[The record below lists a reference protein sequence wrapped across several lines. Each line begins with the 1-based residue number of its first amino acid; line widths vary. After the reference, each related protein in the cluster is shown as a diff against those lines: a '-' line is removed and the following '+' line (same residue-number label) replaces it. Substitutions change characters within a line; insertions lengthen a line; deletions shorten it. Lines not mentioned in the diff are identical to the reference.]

1 MAAEVKKEIA
11 LEIGHVLFIDIVGYS
26 KLLNEEQQ
34 ERLNQL
40 TEIVLE
46 TTPVREAIDEQLVRL
61 PTGDGMAL
69 VFRHSAEEPARC
81 ALEIAE
87 ALRKHPELPVR
98 MGIHSGPV
106 SEVTDVSG
114 RTNIAGA
121 GINMAQRVMDCG
133 DAGHIL
139 LSQHVADD
147 LVHSRQW
154 ASRLRDLGECQVKHG
169 VRLHL
174 VNLYAEPLG
183 NAELPQKFQQ
193 AKPKSPPRNNAGRV
207 AALAVIAVLVAGAA
221 YYFVAHRAPKD
232 AAISENS
239 IAVLPF
245 VDMSQAKDQDYF
257 SDGISEELLNLLAKI
272 PQLKVAARTSS
283 FSFKGK
289 GVEIP
294 EIARQL
300 HVANVLEG
308 SVRRSGEQLRITA
321 QLIRAAEGY
330 HLWSE
335 TYDRK
340 MDDIFKIQDE
350 IAGEVVKE
358 LKVKL
363 LGAVPKA
370 RTTDPQA
377 YALYLQARELGLQ
390 GTAEAFAKSDAL
402 FRQVLQ
408 IDPRYAPAWD
418 ELARNFSDKTGMGLL
433 SNQEGFALAREADE
447 KALQID
453 PDYAPTHASLG
464 WIAMYGDNDLAGAA
478 RHFQR
483 ALALDPTDVRVLRNA
498 TTFLQNLGRVD
509 EALALAEALVRRDPV
524 NVTSLFNLGTDQ
536 RQAGRYDAAIASLR
550 TALSLSPGQA
560 NLHNQLGLALMLKGD
575 ATAALTEIEQE
586 KSEVW
591 RMIALPMAYCAL
603 GRKADADA
611 ALDALIAKYE
621 KDAPYNIAYVCAF
634 CGDADK
640 AFEWL
645 DKAVTYHD
653 GGLGGIVT
661 ENLFDKIHSDPRWLP
676 FLRKIG
682 KAPDQLA
689 KIEFKVPPLQ

>member
-1 MAAEVKKEIA
+1 MAAEVKKEIE

-26 KLLNEEQQ
+26 KLLNEEQK

-40 TEIVLE
+40 TEIVLA
-46 TTPVREAIDEQLVRL
+46 TTPVRQATDEQLVRL

-69 VFRHSAEEPARC
+69 VFWRSAEEPARC

-183 NAELPQKFQQ
+183 NAALPQKFQQ
-193 AKPKSPPRNNAGRV
+193 AKPKSLPRNNAGRIAEF
-207 AALAVIAVLVAGAA
+207 AAIAVLMAGAA
-221 YYFVAHRAPKD
+221 YYFVAHRAPKNT
-232 AAISENS
+232 AISENS

-245 VDMSQAKDQDYF
+245 VDMSQAKDQGYF

-308 SVRRSGEQLRITA
+308 SVRRSGDQVRITA

-358 LKVKL
+358 LKLKL
-363 LGAVPKA
+363 LAAAPKV

-377 YALYLQARELGLQ
+377 YALYLQAVELGRQ
-390 GTAEAFAKSDAL
+390 FNAEAFTKSDAL
-402 FRQVLQ
+402 YRQVLE
-408 IDPRYAPAWD
+408 IDPRYAPAWI
-418 ELARNFSDKTGMGLL
+418 ELASNFINKANMGSL
-433 SNQEGFALAREADE
+433 SSREGYTHAREAAE
-447 KALQID
+447 KALEID
-453 PDYAPTHASLG
+453 PDYAPAHTDLG
-464 WIAMYGDNDLAGAA
+464 WVAMYGDNDPAAAG
-478 RHFQR
+478 RHYQQ
-483 ALALDPTDVRVLRNA
+483 ALALDSTDVRVLA
-498 TTFLQNLGRVD
+498 DAATFLQNLGRLD
-509 EALALAEALVRRDPV
+509 EALALEETVARRDSV
-524 NVTSLFNLGTDQ
+524 NVTTLFNLGYFQ
-536 RQAGRYDAAIASLR
+536 RVAGRYDAAIASLR
-550 TALSLSPGQA
+550 TLLSLSPSRGGA
-560 NLHNQLGLALMLKGD
+560 HAQLGKVLMLKGD
-575 ATAALTEIEQE
+575 MTGSLAEIEQE
-586 KSEVW
+586 KSEGD
-591 RMIALPMAYCAL
+591 RMTGLPMAYCAL

-611 ALDALIAKYE
+611 
-621 KDAPYNIAYVCAF
+621 
-634 CGDADK
+634 DK

-645 DKAVTYHD
+645 DKAVGYQD
-653 GGLGGIVT
+653 GGLAEIAT

-676 FLRKIG
+676 FVRKIG
-682 KAPDQLA
+682 KAP
-689 KIEFKVPPLQ
+689 

>member
-1 MAAEVKKEIA
+1 MAAEVKKEIR
-11 LEIGHVLFIDIVGYS
+11 LQIGHVLFIDIVGYS
-26 KLLNEEQQ
+26 KLLNEEQK

-40 TEIVLE
+40 TEIVLA
-46 TTPVREAIDEQLVRL
+46 TTPVREATDEQLVRL

-69 VFRHSAEEPARC
+69 VFRRSAEEPTKC

-154 ASRLRDLGECQVKHG
+154 ASRLRDLGECEVKHG

-193 AKPKSPPRNNAGRV
+193 AKPKSPPRNNARWIS
-207 AALAVIAVLVAGAA
+207 ALAVIAVLVAGAA
-221 YYFVAHRAPKD
+221 YYFVAHRAPKN

-245 VDMSQAKDQDYF
+245 VDMSQAKDQGYF

-308 SVRRSGEQLRITA
+308 SVRRRGEQLRITA
-321 QLIRAAEGY
+321 QLIHAAEGY

-340 MDDIFKIQDE
+340 LDDIFKIQDE
-350 IAGEVVKE
+350 IAGEVVKQ
-358 LKVKL
+358 LKVTL
-363 LGAVPKA
+363 LGAAPTVRETDPKA
-370 RTTDPQA
+370 YT
-377 YALYLQARELGLQ
+377 LYLQAVQLGRQFTPAAFTQSDELY
-390 GTAEAFAKSDAL
+390 
-402 FRQVLQ
+402 RQVFE
-408 IDPRYAPAWD
+408 IDPRYAPAWS
-418 ELARNFSDKTGMGLL
+418 ELAKNSLNKGFEGLL
-433 SNQEGFALAREADE
+433 PSSEGL
-447 KALQID
+447 
-453 PDYAPTHASLG
+453 
-464 WIAMYGDNDLAGAA
+464 
-478 RHFQR
+478 
-483 ALALDPTDVRVLRNA
+483 
-498 TTFLQNLGRVD
+498 
-509 EALALAEALVRRDPV
+509 
-524 NVTSLFNLGTDQ
+524 
-536 RQAGRYDAAIASLR
+536 
-550 TALSLSPGQA
+550 
-560 NLHNQLGLALMLKGD
+560 
-575 ATAALTEIEQE
+575 
-586 KSEVW
+586 
-591 RMIALPMAYCAL
+591 
-603 GRKADADA
+603 
-611 ALDALIAKYE
+611 
-621 KDAPYNIAYVCAF
+621 
-634 CGDADK
+634 
-640 AFEWL
+640 
-645 DKAVTYHD
+645 
-653 GGLGGIVT
+653 
-661 ENLFDKIHSDPRWLP
+661 
-676 FLRKIG
+676 
-682 KAPDQLA
+682 
-689 KIEFKVPPLQ
+689 

>member
-1 MAAEVKKEIA
+1 MPAETKKETE
-11 LEIGHVLFIDIVGYS
+11 LQIGHVLFIDIVGYS
-26 KLLNEEQQ
+26 NLLIEEQK

-40 TEIVLE
+40 TEIVLA
-46 TTPVREAIDEQLVRL
+46 TAPVREATDKQLVRL

-69 VFRHSAEEPARC
+69 VFRHSSEEPARC

-154 ASRLRDLGECQVKHG
+154 ASRLRDLGECEVKHG

-183 NAELPQKFQQ
+183 NAALPQKFQQ
-193 AKPKSPPRNNAGRV
+193 AKPKSAPRSNTGWIS
-207 AALAVIAVLVAGAA
+207 ALAVIAVLVAGAA
-221 YYFVAHRAPKD
+221 YYFVAHRAPKS
-232 AAISENS
+232 AAISEDS

-245 VDMSQAKDQDYF
+245 VDMSQAKDQGYF

-308 SVRRSGEQLRITA
+308 SVRRSGDRVRITA

-358 LKVKL
+358 LKLKL
-363 LGAVPKA
+363 LAAAPKV

-377 YALYLQARELGLQ
+377 YALYLQAVELGRQ
-390 GTAEAFAKSDAL
+390 FNAEAFTKSDAL
-402 FRQVLQ
+402 YRQVLE
-408 IDPRYAPAWD
+408 IDPSYAPAWHG
-418 ELARNFSDKTGMGLL
+418 LAGNFINKANTGVL
-433 SNQEGFALAREADE
+433 SSREGYARAREAAE
-447 KALQID
+447 KALEID
-453 PDYAPTHASLG
+453 PDYAPAHTDLG
-464 WIAMYGDNDLAGAA
+464 WIAMYSDNDPAAAA
-478 RHFQR
+478 RHYQR
-483 ALALDPTDVRVLRNA
+483 ALALDSTDVRVLGDVA
-498 TTFLQNLGRVD
+498 TFLESLGRLQ
-509 EALALAEALVRRDPV
+509 EALALEEGCRPPRFSKRDDALQSRLLPVRGWPVRRGNRVIPH
-524 NVTSLFNLGTDQ
+524 
-536 RQAGRYDAAIASLR
+536 AA
-550 TALSLSPGQA
+550 
-560 NLHNQLGLALMLKGD
+560 
-575 ATAALTEIEQE
+575 
-586 KSEVW
+586 
-591 RMIALPMAYCAL
+591 
-603 GRKADADA
+603 
-611 ALDALIAKYE
+611 
-621 KDAPYNIAYVCAF
+621 
-634 CGDADK
+634 
-640 AFEWL
+640 
-645 DKAVTYHD
+645 
-653 GGLGGIVT
+653 
-661 ENLFDKIHSDPRWLP
+661 
-676 FLRKIG
+676 
-682 KAPDQLA
+682 
-689 KIEFKVPPLQ
+689 

>member
-1 MAAEVKKEIA
+1 MAAEVKKEIR
-11 LEIGHVLFIDIVGYS
+11 LQIGHVLFIDIVGYS
-26 KLLNEEQQ
+26 KLLNEEQK

-40 TEIVLE
+40 TEIVLA
-46 TTPVREAIDEQLVRL
+46 TTPVRESTDEQLVRL

-69 VFRHSAEEPARC
+69 VFRRSAEAPARC

-87 ALRKHPELPVR
+87 SLRKHPELPVR

-154 ASRLRDLGECQVKHG
+154 ASRLCDLGECEVKHG

-183 NAELPQKFQQ
+183 NAALPQKFQQ
-193 AKPKSPPRNNAGRV
+193 AKPKSAPRSNAGWI

-221 YYFVAHRAPKD
+221 YYYVAHRAPKN

-245 VDMSQAKDQDYF
+245 VDMSQAKDQGYF

-289 GVEIP
+289 GMEIP

-308 SVRRSGEQLRITA
+308 SVRKSGDHLRITA

-350 IAGEVVKE
+350 IAGEVVKQ

-363 LGAVPKA
+363 LGTAPKT
-370 RTTDPQA
+370 RTTDPKA
-377 YALYLQARELGLQ
+377 YALYLQARELGRQ
-390 GTAEAFAKSDAL
+390 DNPAVYPQSDAL

-408 IDPRYAPAWD
+408 IDPRYAPAWH
-418 ELARNFSDKTGMGLL
+418 G
-433 SNQEGFALAREADE
+433 
-447 KALQID
+447 
-453 PDYAPTHASLG
+453 
-464 WIAMYGDNDLAGAA
+464 LAGTTRQSRHSA
-478 RHFQR
+478 R
-483 ALALDPTDVRVLRNA
+483 
-498 TTFLQNLGRVD
+498 
-509 EALALAEALVRRDPV
+509 
-524 NVTSLFNLGTDQ
+524 
-536 RQAGRYDAAIASLR
+536 
-550 TALSLSPGQA
+550 
-560 NLHNQLGLALMLKGD
+560 
-575 ATAALTEIEQE
+575 
-586 KSEVW
+586 
-591 RMIALPMAYCAL
+591 C
-603 GRKADADA
+603 
-611 ALDALIAKYE
+611 
-621 KDAPYNIAYVCAF
+621 
-634 CGDADK
+634 
-640 AFEWL
+640 
-645 DKAVTYHD
+645 
-653 GGLGGIVT
+653 
-661 ENLFDKIHSDPRWLP
+661 
-676 FLRKIG
+676 
-682 KAPDQLA
+682 
-689 KIEFKVPPLQ
+689 

>member
-1 MAAEVKKEIA
+1 
-11 LEIGHVLFIDIVGYS
+11 
-26 KLLNEEQQ
+26 
-34 ERLNQL
+34 
-40 TEIVLE
+40 
-46 TTPVREAIDEQLVRL
+46 
-61 PTGDGMAL
+61 
-69 VFRHSAEEPARC
+69 
-81 ALEIAE
+81 
-87 ALRKHPELPVR
+87 
-98 MGIHSGPV
+98 
-106 SEVTDVSG
+106 
-114 RTNIAGA
+114 
-121 GINMAQRVMDCG
+121 
-133 DAGHIL
+133 
-139 LSQHVADD
+139 
-147 LVHSRQW
+147 
-154 ASRLRDLGECQVKHG
+154 RDLGECEVKHG
-169 VRLHL
+169 VHLHL

-183 NAELPQKFQQ
+183 NAAVPQKLQQ
-193 AKPKSPPRNNAGRV
+193 AAPKHVVEKPAPRRSVGWV
-207 AALAVIAVLVAGAA
+207 AAIALLAILGAGAA
-221 YYFVAHRAPKD
+221 YYFISHRPSGP
-232 AAISENS
+232 AISENS

-245 VDMSQAKDQDYF
+245 VNMSEEKANEYF
-257 SDGISEELLNLLAKI
+257 SDGISEELLNLLTKV

-289 GVEIP
+289 GVEIR

-308 SVRRSGEQLRITA
+308 SVRKSGEQLRITA
-321 QLIRAAEGY
+321 QLVRAAEGY

-363 LGAVPKA
+363 LGAAPKA
-370 RTTDPQA
+370 RTTDPKA
-377 YALYLQARELGLQ
+377 YVLYLEARELGLQ

-402 FRQVLQ
+402 LRQALE

-418 ELARNFSDKTGMGLL
+418 ELARNFADKTGMGLL
-433 SNQEGFALAREADE
+433 SNEEGFALAREADE

-524 NVTSLFNLGTDQ
+524 NVTSLFNLGTAQ

-560 NLHNQLGLALMLKGD
+560 NLHDQIGLALMLKGD

-611 ALDALIAKYE
+611 ALDAL
-621 KDAPYNIAYVCAF
+621 
-634 CGDADK
+634 
-640 AFEWL
+640 
-645 DKAVTYHD
+645 
-653 GGLGGIVT
+653 
-661 ENLFDKIHSDPRWLP
+661 
-676 FLRKIG
+676 
-682 KAPDQLA
+682 
-689 KIEFKVPPLQ
+689 